1 MCTMFNSR
9 KLITNFFSSFIPRFY
24 LVKIR
29 IPENAN
35 IEYYIPELKKV
46 KGIERFYKLVDNN
59 NKIEGIVGF
68 ASWNKRVINKRIRSI
83 YLKLPDFSLVEIIE
97 PSKV

>member
-1 MCTMFNSR
+1 MFNAR
-9 KLITNFFSSFIPRFY
+9 KLISSFFSSLIPKFY

-29 IPENAN
+29 IPESSN

-46 KGIERFYKLVDNN
+46 KGIERFYKLVDDN

-83 YLKLPDFSLVEIIE
+83 YLKLPDFSLVEVTE
-97 PSKV
+97 PTRV